1 MSGIIDLSIGT
12 LLAGPLADRFGKLW
26 IIIAALRAMG
36 LFCLTF
42 AFMSSLHS
50 FTGMATGA
58 TMPNIITLLAECAPL
73 RRRSLLVTSAWC
85 SFGLDG
91 TLCSLVSEHL
101 IQLYSWRSVFVTG
114 GALPLVLGLVFLF

>member
-1 MSGIIDLSIGT
+1 
-12 LLAGPLADRFGKLW
+12 
-26 IIIAALRAMG
+26 
-36 LFCLTF
+36 
-42 AFMSSLHS
+42 MSSLHS

-58 TMPNIITLLAECAPL
+58 TMPNIITLLAECAP
-73 RRRSLLVTSAWC
+73 SASALAPRYFGVC

-114 GALPLVLGLVFLF
+114 GGLPLVLGLVFLF